1 MNDRITPAH
10 RLRKLIE
17 GDKLVVAPGAF
28 SPLVARVIEET
39 GFPAVY
45 ASGAGIAGG
54 IYGLPD
60 TGLVTMTE
68 TVDVV
73 RNMAMAVDIPIV
85 CDADTGFGNAIN
97 VRRTVR
103 ELEMAGV
110 AGLHI
115 EDQLTPKKCGFFTGH
130 TLVSTEE
137 MCQRIHAALEARLN
151 PDTVIIAR
159 TEGVAARNLDE
170 SITRARAYAA
180 AGADMVF
187 VNGVTSVEDA
197 RRIAAEVSG
206 PLLYNVSSSG
216 KSPHLHESAIQDM
229 GYRMAIYPVHTLF
242 FALHEIRRL
251 LNDLKKEGTV
261 APWLDR
267 MIDFEEWKR
276 ITGLPEVEELEKR
289 YASE

>member
-1 MNDRITPAH
+1 MPEMTTPAR
-10 RLRKLIE
+10 RLRQMIE
-17 GDKLVVAPGAF
+17 SDELTVAPGAF
-28 SPLVARVIEET
+28 SPIIARQIEEC
-39 GFPAVY
+39 GFPAIY
-45 ASGAGIAGG
+45 ASGAAIAAG
-54 IYGLPD
+54 IYGMAD

-68 TVDVV
+68 TVTAI
-73 RNMAMAVDIPIV
+73 RNMAMAVDIPII

-115 EDQLTPKKCGFFTGH
+115 EDQTMPKKCGFFTGH

-137 MCQRIHAALEARLN
+137 MCQRIRAALEARNN

-159 TEGVAARNLDE
+159 TEAIAAKNMDE
-170 SITRARAYAA
+170 SIARAKAYAK
-180 AGADMVF
+180 AGADMIF

-197 RRIAAEVSG
+197 KRIAAEVPG
-206 PLLYNVSSSG
+206 PLLYNVSTSG
-216 KSPHLHESAIQDM
+216 KTPHLHEDVIRDM
-229 GYRMAIYPVHTLF
+229 GYSLAIYPAHTLF
-242 FALHEIRRL
+242 FALHEIRKL
-251 LNDLKKEGTV
+251 LIDLKQQGTI

-276 ITGLPEVEELEKR
+276 VTGVPEIEALEKR